1 MIVTQNIGL
10 FVIFIGG
17 ILIFGMGLTMMNI
30 KKINTINLLPAIL
43 VPVIYYIILKPLIR
57 ASWIAKKPFKLWLL
71 RPFCDRIVQGK
82 PSHI

>member
-57 ASWIAKKPFKLWLL
+57 AS
-71 RPFCDRIVQGK
+71 
-82 PSHI
+82 